1 MQRKR
6 SGSLYS
12 VTKGQTVQHYMAII
26 KEGMHGKPRVHAGGH
41 SAHLLEEAS
50 DVELEIVF
58 PSIRYTMEKGVSGTK
73 LET

>member
-1 MQRKR
+1 
-6 SGSLYS
+6 
-12 VTKGQTVQHYMAII
+12 MAII

-58 PSIRYTMEKGVSGTK
+58 PSIRYIMEKGVSGTK